1 MSSRGIAILHYDRV
15 DRLNEL
21 LAHVIKTM
29 PKDAKL
35 VVCDDGTRNIIK
47 LNLPENVIFI
57 KDPNKGVAA
66 NKNRALWALQ
76 DCHYI
81 ALIEDDLFPTEEG
94 WFETYEEVARLTQ
107 NHHFCRVQ
115 DKEIKDTYPEF
126 TKFLSGH
133 SYTPVFGSSP
143 RGDFTFITREVVR
156 QVGGF
161 NPLFRGAG
169 YAHGEWSERIRKAGL
184 ISHPLGWWDVKE
196 ARDKFEQRGDTTGGR
211 WNHDPHEIKEQ
222 LKSNKITQKRLKR
235 VEYLYC
241 PLVFE

>member
-1 MSSRGIAILHYDRV
+1 MANLIQWSDVGSLVLVLNGDATTPTLKNLGIDGLKISDEIDPGATPDSYMDFRLRARFISSPGKA
-15 DRLNEL
+15 
-21 LAHVIKTM
+21 
-29 PKDAKL
+29 
-35 VVCDDGTRNIIK
+35 VV
-47 LNLPENVIFI
+47 
-57 KDPNKGVAA
+57 
-66 NKNRALWALQ
+66 Q
-76 DCHYI
+76 
-81 ALIEDDLFPTEEG
+81 G
-94 WFETYEEVARLTQ
+94 WFIIDVGDAGAYE
-107 NHHFCRVQ
+107 
-115 DKEIKDTYPEF
+115 D
-126 TKFLSGH
+126 
-133 SYTPVFGSSP
+133 GSDSVEP
-143 RGDFTFITREVVR
+143 NRNPDFTFITREVVR